1 MEGTSFGHA
10 QRVKGAERVNREEVL
25 NRIEEIGIVAAIR
38 VDSSEDALFAAE
50 AVYRG
55 GIPVIEI
62 PMTLDK
68 APDVISELLHRNP
81 ELIVGA
87 GGVLNARSAQTCVN
101 AGARF
106 LTSDG
111 LHLARVELAARKG
124 VVVFPGALTPS
135 EVITAWEAGCD
146 FVKVVPCAQIGGDAY
161 IRSIHAMYPHI
172 PLIAAGGVNQQT
184 APKYVLAGAVALGIG
199 REVIPGDAIQHRQEH
214 RIHELA
220 RRFVALV
227 KSAREGKP
235 PAREG
240 PYVG

>member
-1 MEGTSFGHA
+1 
-10 QRVKGAERVNREEVL
+10 VNREEVL
-25 NRIEEIGIVAAIR
+25 KRIEEIGIVAAIR
-38 VDSSEDALFAAE
+38 VDSSEDAVFAAE

-55 GIPVIEI
+55 GIPIIEI

-68 APDVISELLHRNP
+68 APEVISQLLHRNP

-87 GGVLNARSAQTCVN
+87 GGVSDARTARTCVDS
-101 AGARF
+101 GARF

-111 LHLARVELAARKG
+111 LHLARVELGARMG
-124 VVVFPGALTPS
+124 VVVFPGALTPT

-146 FVKVVPCAQIGGDAY
+146 FVKVVPCAQIGGEAY
-161 IRSIHAMYPHI
+161 IRSVHAMYPYI

-184 APKYVLAGAVALGIG
+184 ASKYIFAGAVALGIG
-199 REVIPGDAIQHRQEH
+199 REIIPADALRRRQEQ

-220 RRFVALV
+220 RRFVGSV

-240 PYVG
+240 PFIG